1 MGVNF
6 DYKRDEKK
14 NRYDFL
20 GLLGPII
27 ITAGSALAL
36 RFIYLFIYLFSLA

>member
-14 NRYDFL
+14 NRYDL
-20 GLLGPII
+20 GLLGTII
-27 ITAGSALAL
+27 ITAGSALYSL
-36 RFIYLFIYLFSLA
+36 KIYLFIYLFI

>member
-1 MGVNF
+1 MSVNF

-14 NRYDFL
+14 NRYDLL

-27 ITAGSALAL
+27 ITAGSVSVL
-36 RFIYLFIYLFSLA
+36 R

>member
-1 MGVNF
+1 MSVNF

-27 ITAGSALAL
+27 ITAGSVLAL
-36 RFIYLFIYLFSLA
+36 RLGPFGA

>member
-6 DYKRDEKK
+6 DYKKDEKK
-14 NRYDFL
+14 TRYDFL

-27 ITAGSALAL
+27 ITAGSVLAL
-36 RFIYLFIYLFSLA
+36 R

>member
-1 MGVNF
+1 MSVNF

-20 GLLGPII
+20 ALLGPII
-27 ITAGSALAL
+27 MKAGSVSVL
-36 RFIYLFIYLFSLA
+36 R